1 MNGGG
6 EGPGDRAGGEGD
18 PGAPPRRGRGT
29 GNGML
34 FGGGASQRGRRR
46 APAWLGTVEVIVCYD
61 VATDSRAGRR
71 RLRRVANVCLGFG
84 QRVQQSVFEC
94 RVTEA
99 QLEELEFKLLSE
111 IDQTADRLRIYRLAG
126 DRDRLVRTWG
136 AEPPNDFRE
145 PLIV

>member
-1 MNGGG
+1 MNQGDDVPDTPREGDDEPESSPRRRRTSGGG
-6 EGPGDRAGGEGD
+6 LFFGSSG
-18 PGAPPRRGRGT
+18 PRRGR
-29 GNGML
+29 
-34 FGGGASQRGRRR
+34 RPV
-46 APAWLGTVEVIVCYD
+46 PAWLGTVEVIVCYD

-99 QLEELEFKLLSE
+99 QLEELELRLLRE
-111 IDQTADRLRIYRLAG
+111 IDESADRLRIYRLAG
-126 DRDRLVRTWG
+126 DRDRLVRVYG
-136 AEPPNDFRE
+136 VEPPNDFRE